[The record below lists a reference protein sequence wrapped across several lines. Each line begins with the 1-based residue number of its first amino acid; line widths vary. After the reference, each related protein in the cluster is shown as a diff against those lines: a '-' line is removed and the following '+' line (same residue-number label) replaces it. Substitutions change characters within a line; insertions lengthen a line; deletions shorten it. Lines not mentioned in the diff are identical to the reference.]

1 MRVIM
6 IEDHDLLAQ
15 TMQVALKAEDVE
27 VVRVWGESRDELL
40 TQARSL
46 TPGLLLL
53 DFDLGDNIGVA
64 FGLIEP
70 LTDTGLSVVMLTGER
85 NPLVLAQC
93 LEEGAIGVINK
104 SVSFDELLAQ
114 IRAAL
119 DGEAPMTRHA
129 REEMLSQ
136 LRLHR
141 AERDHELRAFRELT
155 ARETEVLGELMQGK
169 AADTIAEESV
179 VSVATIRTQ
188 IRSILSKL
196 GVNSQLAAVARAQ
209 QAMWEPPE
217 LGR

>member
-27 VVRVWGESRDELL
+27 VVRIWGEDREDLL
-40 TQARSL
+40 VRARSVA
-46 TPGLLLL
+46 PGLLLL
-53 DFDLGDNIGVA
+53 DFDLGDDIGVA

-70 LTDTGLSVVMLTGER
+70 LTDAGMSVVMLTAER

-93 LEEGAIGVINK
+93 LEEGAIGAINK
-104 SVSFDELLAQ
+104 SVTFDELLAQ
-114 IRAAL
+114 IRQVL
-119 DGEAPMTRHA
+119 NGDQLMSRHE

-155 ARETEVLGELMQGK
+155 AREGEVLGELMQGK
-169 AADTIAEESV
+169 SADTIAEESV

-209 QAMWEPPE
+209 QARWDPPQTA
-217 LGR
+217 R